1 MKRKGEVQD
10 RTSPVKV
17 GVRRREWGA
26 QMKKGRNGQ
35 FRELNPVNFDMDS
48 GKILKCIIKQLVSSW
63 SKERSNDHSHAK
75 LNLFP
80 F

>member
-35 FRELNPVNFDMDS
+35 FRILNPVNLTWTLDKFS
-48 GKILKCIIKQLVSSW
+48 NALLNSW
-63 SKERSNDHSHAK
+63 
-75 LNLFP
+75 
-80 F
+80 